1 MALTA
6 TTKLEAVNVLL
17 SCIGEAPVNSLTSG
31 LVDAETAE
39 TILDSVS
46 REVQSQGWG
55 FNTDYEREFTLDANN
70 QIQIA
75 SDVLRIDMAERRTS
89 ELDVVARGSKLYN
102 RATNSFYF
110 DPSISSVKMNAV
122 VLLSFD
128 DLPEAA
134 RRYVTIRSARIFQ
147 DRVVGSDTLHAFH
160 QRDELMALVELKD
173 ADSEVNDHN
182 IFDNYSVASV
192 LDRTGGRVI

>member
-134 RRYVTIRSARIFQ
+134 RRYVTVRSARIFQ

>member
-6 TTKLEAVNVLL
+6 TTKLEAVNTLL
-17 SCIGEAPVNSLTSG
+17 TAIGEAPVNSLTSG

-46 REVQSQGWG
+46 REVQSQGWN
-55 FNTDYEREFTLDANN
+55 FNTDYEREFTLDSNK
-70 QIQIA
+70 QIVLPPDI
-75 SDVLRIDMAERRTS
+75 LRIDMAERRTT

-110 DPSISSVKMNAV
+110 DASISSVKMNAV
-122 VLLSFD
+122 VLLTFD

-134 RRYVTIRSARIFQ
+134 RRYVTIRSTRIFQ
-147 DRVVGSDTLHAFH
+147 DRVVGSETLHAFH
-160 QRDELMALVELKD
+160 QRDELVALVELKD
-173 ADSEVNDHN
+173 ADSEVSDHN
-182 IFDNYSVASV
+182 IFDNYAVTSII
-192 LDRTGGRVI
+192 DRTGGRVL

>member
-6 TTKLEAVNVLL
+6 TTKLEAVNTLL
-17 SCIGEAPVNSLTSG
+17 TAIGEAPVNSLTSG

-46 REVQSQGWG
+46 REVQSQGWN
-55 FNTDYEREFTLDANN
+55 FNTDYEREFTLDSNK
-70 QIQIA
+70 QIVLPPDI
-75 SDVLRIDMAERRTS
+75 LRIDMAERRTT

-110 DPSISSVKMNAV
+110 DASISSVKMNAV
-122 VLLSFD
+122 VLLNFD

-134 RRYVTIRSARIFQ
+134 RRYVTIRSTRIFQ
-147 DRVVGSDTLHAFH
+147 DRVVGSETLHAFH
-160 QRDELMALVELKD
+160 QRDELVALVELKD
-173 ADSEVNDHN
+173 ADSEVSDHN
-182 IFDNYSVASV
+182 IFDNYAVTSII
-192 LDRTGGRVI
+192 DRTGGRVL

>member
-6 TTKLEAVNVLL
+6 TTKLEAVNTLMTA
-17 SCIGEAPVNSLTSG
+17 IGEAPVNSLTSG

-46 REVQSQGWG
+46 REVQSQGWN
-55 FNTDYEREFTLDANN
+55 FNTDFERSFTPDANK
-70 QIQIA
+70 QIPIP
-75 SDVLRIDMAERRTS
+75 SDILRIDMAERRTS

-110 DPSISSVKMNAV
+110 DSSISAVSMNAV
-122 VLLSFD
+122 VLLNFD
-128 DLPEAA
+128 ELPESA

-147 DRVVGSDTLHAFH
+147 DRVVGSDTLHAFQ
-160 QRDELMALVELKD
+160 QRDELQALVELKD
-173 ADSEVNDHN
+173 ADGEVSDYN
-182 IFDNYSVASV
+182 IFDNYAVASV
-192 LDRTGGRVI
+192 IDRTGGRVL

>member
-89 ELDVVARGSKLYN
+89 ELDVVARGNKLYN

-134 RRYVTIRSARIFQ
+134 RRYVTVRSARIFQ
-147 DRVVGSDTLHAFH
+147 DRVVGSETLHAFH

-173 ADSEVNDHN
+173 ADSEVNDHS

>member
-6 TTKLEAVNVLL
+6 TTKLEAVNTLMTA
-17 SCIGEAPVNSLTSG
+17 IGEAPVNSLTSG

-46 REVQSQGWG
+46 REVQSQGWN
-55 FNTDYEREFTLDANN
+55 FNTDFERSFTPDTNK
-70 QIQIA
+70 QIPIP
-75 SDVLRIDMAERRTS
+75 SDILRIDMAERRTS

-110 DPSISSVKMNAV
+110 DSSISAVSMNAV
-122 VLLSFD
+122 VLLNFD
-128 DLPEAA
+128 ELPESA

-147 DRVVGSDTLHAFH
+147 DRVVGSDTLHAFQ
-160 QRDELMALVELKD
+160 QRDELQALVELKD
-173 ADSEVNDHN
+173 ADGEVSDYN
-182 IFDNYSVASV
+182 IFDNYAVASV
-192 LDRTGGRVI
+192 IDRTGGRVL

>member
-6 TTKLEAVNVLL
+6 TTKLEAVNTLMTA
-17 SCIGEAPVNSLTSG
+17 IGEAPVNSLTSG

-46 REVQSQGWG
+46 REVQSQGWN
-55 FNTDYEREFTLDANN
+55 FNTDFERSFTPDANK
-70 QIQIA
+70 QIPIP
-75 SDVLRIDMAERRTS
+75 SDILRIDMAERRTS

-110 DPSISSVKMNAV
+110 DSSISAVSMNAV
-122 VLLSFD
+122 VLLNFD
-128 DLPEAA
+128 ELPESA

-147 DRVVGSDTLHAFH
+147 DRVVGSDTLHAFQ
-160 QRDELMALVELKD
+160 QRDELQALVELKD
-173 ADSEVNDHN
+173 ADGEVSDYN
-182 IFDNYSVASV
+182 IFDNYAVSSVI
-192 LDRTGGRVI
+192 DRTGGRVL

>member
-6 TTKLEAVNVLL
+6 TTKLEAVNTLL
-17 SCIGEAPVNSLTSG
+17 TAIGEAPVNSLTSG

-46 REVQSQGWG
+46 REVQSQGWA
-55 FNTDYEREFTLDANN
+55 FNTNYLQEFTPNSDL
-70 QIQIA
+70 QIVVGP
-75 SDVLRIDMAERRTS
+75 DVLRIDMAENRSTTI
-89 ELDVVARGSKLYN
+89 DVVARGSKLYN

-110 DPSISSVKMNAV
+110 EATAAIKMNTVV
-122 VLLSFD
+122 VLEFT

-134 RRYVTIRSARIFQ
+134 RRYITIRSARIFQ
-147 DRVVGSDTLHAFH
+147 DRVVGSDLLHGFH
-160 QRDELMALVELKD
+160 QQDELRALVELKD
-173 ADSEVNDHN
+173 SDSQVNDHN

-192 LDRTGGRVI
+192 IDRVGGRVL

>member
-17 SCIGEAPVNSLTSG
+17 GAIGEAPVNSLTSG

-55 FNTDYEREFTLDANN
+55 FNTDYERQFTLDVNN
-70 QIQIA
+70 QIIIPP
-75 SDVLRIDMAERRTS
+75 DILRIDMAERRTT
-89 ELDVVARGSKLYN
+89 EVDVVARGNKLYN

-110 DPSISSVKMNAV
+110 DPSISSIKMNAV
-122 VLLSFD
+122 VLLNFD

-147 DRVVGSDTLHAFH
+147 DRVVGSETLHTFQ
-160 QRDELMALVELKD
+160 QRDELVALVELKD

-182 IFDNYSVASV
+182 IFDNYAVASV
-192 LDRTGGRVI
+192 IDRTGGRVI

>member
-6 TTKLEAVNVLL
+6 TTKLEAVNTLL
-17 SCIGEAPVNSLTSG
+17 TAIGEAPVNSLTSG

-46 REVQSQGWG
+46 REVQSQGWA
-55 FNTDYEREFTLDANN
+55 FNTNYLQEFTPNSDL
-70 QIQIA
+70 QIVVGP
-75 SDVLRIDMAERRTS
+75 DVLRIDMADNRSTTI
-89 ELDVVARGSKLYN
+89 DVVARGSKLYN

-110 DPSISSVKMNAV
+110 EATAAIKMNTVV
-122 VLLSFD
+122 VLEFT

-134 RRYVTIRSARIFQ
+134 RRYITIRSARIFQ
-147 DRVVGSDTLHAFH
+147 DRVVGSDLLHGFH
-160 QRDELMALVELKD
+160 QQDELRALVELKD
-173 ADSEVNDHN
+173 SDSQVNDHN

-192 LDRTGGRVI
+192 IDRVGGRVL

>member
-39 TILDSVS
+39 TILNSVS

-102 RATNSFYF
+102 RATNSF
-110 DPSISSVKMNAV
+110 
-122 VLLSFD
+122 
-128 DLPEAA
+128 
-134 RRYVTIRSARIFQ
+134 
-147 DRVVGSDTLHAFH
+147 
-160 QRDELMALVELKD
+160 
-173 ADSEVNDHN
+173 
-182 IFDNYSVASV
+182 
-192 LDRTGGRVI
+192 

>member
-6 TTKLEAVNVLL
+6 TTKLEAVNTLL
-17 SCIGEAPVNSLTSG
+17 TAIGEAPVNSLTSG

-46 REVQSQGWG
+46 REVQSQGWN
-55 FNTDYEREFTLDANN
+55 FNTDYEREFTLDSNK
-70 QIQIA
+70 QIVLPPDI
-75 SDVLRIDMAERRTS
+75 LRIDMAERRTT

-110 DPSISSVKMNAV
+110 DASISSVKMNAV
-122 VLLSFD
+122 VLLNFD

-134 RRYVTIRSARIFQ
+134 RRYVTIRSTRIFQ
-147 DRVVGSDTLHAFH
+147 DRVVGSETLHAFH
-160 QRDELMALVELKD
+160 QRDELVALVELKD
-173 ADSEVNDHN
+173 ADSEVSDHN
-182 IFDNYSVASV
+182 IFDNYAVTSII
-192 LDRTGGRVI
+192 DRTGGRAL

>member
-6 TTKLEAVNVLL
+6 TTKLEAVNTLMTA
-17 SCIGEAPVNSLTSG
+17 IGEAPVNSLTSG

-46 REVQSQGWG
+46 REVQSQGWN
-55 FNTDYEREFTLDANN
+55 FNTDFERSFTPDTNK
-70 QIQIA
+70 QITIP
-75 SDVLRIDMAERRTS
+75 SDILRIDMAERRTS

-110 DPSISSVKMNAV
+110 DSSISAVSMNAV
-122 VLLSFD
+122 VLLNFD
-128 DLPEAA
+128 ELPESA

-147 DRVVGSDTLHAFH
+147 DRVVGSDTLHAFQ
-160 QRDELMALVELKD
+160 QRDELQALVELKD
-173 ADSEVNDHN
+173 ADGEVSDYN
-182 IFDNYSVASV
+182 IFDNYAVSSVI
-192 LDRTGGRVI
+192 DRTGGRVL

>member
-6 TTKLEAVNVLL
+6 TTKLEAVNTLL
-17 SCIGEAPVNSLTSG
+17 TAIGEAPVNSLTSG

-46 REVQSQGWG
+46 REVQSQGWA
-55 FNTDYEREFTLDANN
+55 FNTNYLQEFTPNSDL
-70 QIQIA
+70 QIVIA
-75 SDVLRIDMAERRTS
+75 PDVLRIDMADNRSTTI
-89 ELDVVARGSKLYN
+89 DVVARGSKLYN

-110 DPSISSVKMNAV
+110 EATAAIKMNTVV
-122 VLLSFD
+122 VLEFT

-134 RRYVTIRSARIFQ
+134 RRYITIRSARVFQ
-147 DRVVGSDTLHAFH
+147 DRVVGSDLLHGFH
-160 QRDELMALVELKD
+160 QQDELRALVELKD
-173 ADSEVNDHN
+173 SDSQVNDHN

-192 LDRTGGRVI
+192 IDRIGGRVL